1 MTVEE
6 ILKLKP
12 LNNKVIL
19 KQNKITTSSSG
30 IILMADVAE
39 KETFC
44 EVIASDSELVSKG
57 DTVYADPY
65 VGIKLLE
72 TDDAL
77 YVLVDGDDI
86 LAVDGDDI
94 LAAVNK

>member
-1 MTVEE
+1 MKVNE
-6 ILKLKP
+6 ILNLKP
-12 LNNKVIL
+12 LNGKVIL

-30 IILMADVAE
+30 IILMADTAE

-44 EVIASDSELVSKG
+44 EVIASDSELVKKG

-72 TDDAL
+72 NDDAL
-77 YVLVDGDDI
+77 YVLVDSEDI
-86 LAVDGDDI
+86 LGI
-94 LAAVNK
+94 LSNS

>member
-1 MTVEE
+1 MTVNE

-12 LNNKVIL
+12 LNGKVVL

-30 IILMADVAE
+30 IILMADAAE

-44 EVIASDSELVSKG
+44 EVIASDSELVNVN
-57 DTVYADPY
+57 DVVYADPY

-77 YVLVDGDDI
+77 YVLVDSEDI
-86 LAVDGDDI
+86 LGI
-94 LAAVNK
+94 LSNS

>member
-1 MTVEE
+1 MKVEE
-6 ILKLKP
+6 IYNLKP

-19 KQNKITTSSSG
+19 KQNKITTSSTG
-30 IILMADVAE
+30 IILIADTAE

-44 EVIASDSELVSKG
+44 EVIASDSDLVKKG

-72 TDDAL
+72 NDDAL
-77 YVLVDGDDI
+77 YVLVDESDI
-86 LAVDGDDI
+86 LAIKETD
-94 LAAVNK
+94 K

>member
-1 MTVEE
+1 MTIEE

-12 LNNKVIL
+12 LNGKVVL

-30 IILMADVAE
+30 IILMADTAE

-44 EVIASDSELVSKG
+44 EVIASDTELVKKG

-72 TDDAL
+72 TEDAL

-86 LAVDGDDI
+86 LA
-94 LAAVNK
+94 AVNK

>member
-1 MTVEE
+1 MKVDE

-12 LNNKVIL
+12 LNGKVVL

-30 IILMADVAE
+30 IILMTDTAE

-44 EVIASDSELVSKG
+44 EVVASDSELVKKG
-57 DTVYADPY
+57 DTVFADPY

-72 TDDAL
+72 NDDAL
-77 YVLVDGDDI
+77 YVLVDGEDI
-86 LAVDGDDI
+86 LGI
-94 LAAVNK
+94 LNNS

>member
-1 MTVEE
+1 MKAEE
-6 ILKLKP
+6 IYNLKP

-19 KQNKITTSSSG
+19 KQNKITTSSTG
-30 IILMADVAE
+30 IILIADTAE

-44 EVIASDSELVSKG
+44 EVIASDSDLVNKG

-72 TDDAL
+72 NDEAL
-77 YVLVDGDDI
+77 YVLVDEADI
-86 LAVDGDDI
+86 LAIKETD
-94 LAAVNK
+94 K

>member
-1 MTVEE
+1 MKVEE
-6 ILKLKP
+6 VYKLKP

-19 KQNKITTSSSG
+19 KQNKITTSSTG
-30 IILMADVAE
+30 IILIADTAE

-44 EVIASDSELVSKG
+44 EVIASDSDLVNKG

-72 TDDAL
+72 DDEAL
-77 YVLVDGDDI
+77 YVLVDESDI
-86 LAVDGDDI
+86 LAIKETD
-94 LAAVNK
+94 K

>member
-1 MTVEE
+1 MKVEE
-6 ILKLKP
+6 IYNLKP

-19 KQNKITTSSSG
+19 KQNKITTSSTG
-30 IILMADVAE
+30 IILIADTAE

-44 EVIASDSELVSKG
+44 EVIASDSDLVNKG

-72 TDDAL
+72 DDDAL
-77 YVLVDGDDI
+77 YVLVDESDI
-86 LAVDGDDI
+86 LAIKETD
-94 LAAVNK
+94 K

>member
-1 MTVEE
+1 MKVEE
-6 ILKLKP
+6 IYNLKP

-30 IILMADVAE
+30 LILIADTAE

-44 EVIASDSELVSKG
+44 EVIASDSDLVNKG

-72 TDDAL
+72 NDEAL
-77 YVLVDGDDI
+77 YVLVDESDI
-86 LAVDGDDI
+86 LAIKEID
-94 LAAVNK
+94 K

>member
-1 MTVEE
+1 MKVEE
-6 ILKLKP
+6 IYNLQP

-30 IILMADVAE
+30 LILIADTAE

-44 EVIASDSELVSKG
+44 EVIASDSDLVNKG

-72 TDDAL
+72 NDEAL
-77 YVLVDGDDI
+77 YVLVDESDI
-86 LAVDGDDI
+86 LAIKETD
-94 LAAVNK
+94 K

>member
-1 MTVEE
+1 MTVNE

-12 LNNKVIL
+12 LNGKVIL

-30 IILMADVAE
+30 IILMADTAE

-44 EVIASDSELVSKG
+44 EVIASDSELVKK
-57 DTVYADPY
+57 DETVFADPY

-72 TDDAL
+72 NDDAL
-77 YVLVDGDDI
+77 YVLVDEDDI
-86 LAVDGDDI
+86 LAV
-94 LAAVNK
+94 VK

>member
-1 MTVEE
+1 MKVEE

-12 LNNKVIL
+12 LNGKVVL

-30 IILMADVAE
+30 IILMADAAE

-44 EVIASDSELVSKG
+44 EVIASDSELVNVN
-57 DTVYADPY
+57 DVVYADPY

-77 YVLVDGDDI
+77 YVLVDSEDI
-86 LAVDGDDI
+86 LGI
-94 LAAVNK
+94 LSNS

>member
-1 MTVEE
+1 MKVEE

-30 IILMADVAE
+30 IILMADTAE

-44 EVIASDSELVSKG
+44 EVIASDTELVKKG
-57 DTVYADPY
+57 ETVYADPY

-72 TDDAL
+72 NDDAL
-77 YVLVDGDDI
+77 YVLVDGEDI
-86 LAVDGDDI
+86 LAVI
-94 LAAVNK
+94 K

>member
-1 MTVEE
+1 MKVEE
-6 ILKLKP
+6 IYNLKP

-19 KQNKITTSSSG
+19 KQNKITTSSIG
-30 IILMADVAE
+30 IILIADTAE

-44 EVIASDSELVSKG
+44 EVIASDSDLVNKG

-72 TDDAL
+72 NDEAL
-77 YVLVDGDDI
+77 YVLVDESDI
-86 LAVDGDDI
+86 LAIKETD
-94 LAAVNK
+94 K

>member
-1 MTVEE
+1 MKVED
-6 ILKLKP
+6 IYNLKP

-30 IILMADVAE
+30 LILIADTAE

-44 EVIASDSELVSKG
+44 EVIASDSDLVNKG

-72 TDDAL
+72 NDEAL
-77 YVLVDGDDI
+77 YVLVDESDI
-86 LAVDGDDI
+86 LAIKETG
-94 LAAVNK
+94 K

>member
-1 MTVEE
+1 MKVEE
-6 ILKLKP
+6 IYNLKP

-19 KQNKITTSSSG
+19 KQNKITTSSTG
-30 IILMADVAE
+30 IILIADTAE

-44 EVIASDSELVSKG
+44 EVIASDSDLVNKG

-72 TDDAL
+72 NDEAL
-77 YVLVDGDDI
+77 YVLVDESDI
-86 LAVDGDDI
+86 LAIKETD
-94 LAAVNK
+94 K

>member
-1 MTVEE
+1 MKVDE
-6 ILKLKP
+6 ILNLKP
-12 LNNKVIL
+12 LNGKVIL

-30 IILMADVAE
+30 IILMADTAE

-44 EVIASDSELVSKG
+44 EVIESDSDLVKKG

-72 TDDAL
+72 NDDAL
-77 YVLVDGDDI
+77 YVLVDGEDI
-86 LAVDGDDI
+86 LGI
-94 LAAVNK
+94 LSNS

>member
-1 MTVEE
+1 MTVNE

-12 LNNKVIL
+12 LNGKVVL

-30 IILMADVAE
+30 IILMADTAE

-44 EVIASDSELVSKG
+44 EVIASDFELVNKG

-65 VGIKLLE
+65 AGIKLLE
-72 TDDAL
+72 NDDAL
-77 YVLVDGDDI
+77 YVLVDGEDI
-86 LAVDGDDI
+86 LGI
-94 LAAVNK
+94 LENS

>member
-1 MTVEE
+1 MTVNE
-6 ILKLKP
+6 ILELKP
-12 LNNKVIL
+12 LNGKVVL

-30 IILMADVAE
+30 IILMADAAE

-44 EVIASDSELVSKG
+44 EVLESDTDLVKKG

-72 TDDAL
+72 NDDAL
-77 YVLVDGDDI
+77 YVLVDSEDI
-86 LAVDGDDI
+86 LGI
-94 LAAVNK
+94 LSNS

>member
-1 MTVEE
+1 MKVEE
-6 ILKLKP
+6 IYNLKP

-19 KQNKITTSSSG
+19 KQNKITTSSTG
-30 IILMADVAE
+30 IILIADTAE

-44 EVIASDSELVSKG
+44 EVVASDSDLVNKG

-72 TDDAL
+72 NDEAL
-77 YVLVDGDDI
+77 YVLVDESDI
-86 LAVDGDDI
+86 LAMKETD
-94 LAAVNK
+94 K

>member
-1 MTVEE
+1 MTVNE
-6 ILKLKP
+6 IMKLKP
-12 LNNKVIL
+12 LNGKVVL

-30 IILMADVAE
+30 IILMADAAE

-44 EVIASDSELVSKG
+44 EVIESDTDLVKKG
-57 DTVYADPY
+57 DTVFADPY

-72 TDDAL
+72 DDDAL

-86 LAVDGDDI
+86 LAV
-94 LAAVNK
+94 VK

>member
-1 MTVEE
+1 MKVNE
-6 ILKLKP
+6 IMKLKP
-12 LNNKVIL
+12 LNGKVVL

-30 IILMADVAE
+30 IILMADAAE

-44 EVIASDSELVSKG
+44 EVIASDTDLVKKG

-77 YVLVDGDDI
+77 YVLVDSEDI
-86 LAVDGDDI
+86 LGI
-94 LAAVNK
+94 LSNS

>member
-1 MTVEE
+1 MKVNE

-12 LNNKVIL
+12 LNGKVVL

-30 IILMADVAE
+30 IILMADAAE

-44 EVIASDSELVSKG
+44 EVIASDSELVKKG

-72 TDDAL
+72 NDDAL
-77 YVLVDGDDI
+77 YTLVDSEDI
-86 LAVDGDDI
+86 LGI
-94 LAAVNK
+94 LSNS

>member
-1 MTVEE
+1 MTIEE

-19 KQNKITTSSSG
+19 KQDKITTSRSG
-30 IILMADVAE
+30 IILVNDAAE
-39 KETFC
+39 KKSFC
-44 EVIASDSELVSKG
+44 TVIASDTDLVKKG

-72 TDDAL
+72 NDDAL
-77 YVLVDGDDI
+77 YVLVDSEDI
-86 LAVDGDDI
+86 LGI
-94 LAAVNK
+94 LSNS

>member
-1 MTVEE
+1 MTVNE

-12 LNNKVIL
+12 LNEKVVL

-30 IILMADVAE
+30 IILMADAAE

-44 EVIASDSELVSKG
+44 EVIASDSELVNVN
-57 DTVYADPY
+57 DVVYADPY

-77 YVLVDGDDI
+77 YVLVDGEDI
-86 LAVDGDDI
+86 LGI
-94 LAAVNK
+94 LSNS

>member
-1 MTVEE
+1 MTVNE

-12 LNNKVIL
+12 LNGKVVL

-30 IILMADVAE
+30 IILMADTAE

-44 EVIASDSELVSKG
+44 EVIASDTDLVKKG

-72 TDDAL
+72 NDDAL
-77 YVLVDGDDI
+77 YVLVDGEDI
-86 LAVDGDDI
+86 LGI
-94 LAAVNK
+94 LSNS

>member
-1 MTVEE
+1 MKVDE
-6 ILKLKP
+6 ILNLKP
-12 LNNKVIL
+12 LNGKVIL

-30 IILMADVAE
+30 IILMADTAE

-44 EVIASDSELVSKG
+44 EVIASDSELVKKG

-72 TDDAL
+72 NDDAL
-77 YVLVDGDDI
+77 YVLVDSEDI
-86 LAVDGDDI
+86 LGI
-94 LAAVNK
+94 LSNS

>member
-1 MTVEE
+1 MKVNEVS
-6 ILKLKP
+6 KLNP
-12 LNNKVIL
+12 LNGKVIL

-30 IILMADVAE
+30 IILMADAAE

-44 EVIASDSELVSKG
+44 EVVASDSELVNKG

-72 TDDAL
+72 NDDAL
-77 YVLVDGDDI
+77 YVLVDEEDI
-86 LAVDGDDI
+86 LGI
-94 LAAVNK
+94 LVTPKY

>member
-1 MTVEE
+1 MTANE

-12 LNNKVIL
+12 LNGKVVL
-19 KQNKITTSSSG
+19 KQNKITKSSSG
-30 IILMADVAE
+30 IILMADAAE

-44 EVIASDSELVSKG
+44 EVIASDTELVNKG

-65 VGIKLLE
+65 VGVKLLE
-72 TDDAL
+72 NDDAL

-86 LAVDGDDI
+86 LAV
-94 LAAVNK
+94 VTK